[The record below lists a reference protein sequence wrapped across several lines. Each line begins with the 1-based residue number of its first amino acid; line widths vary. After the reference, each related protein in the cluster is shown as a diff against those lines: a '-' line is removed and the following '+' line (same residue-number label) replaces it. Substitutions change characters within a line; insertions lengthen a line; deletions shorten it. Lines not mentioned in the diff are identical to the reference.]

1 MPSYQHI
8 IAGLDLSPESKQV
21 MEKAKFLAEN
31 SNAKLSIA
39 HIIEPLVF
47 TYGGD
52 IPMDISSIQEQIR
65 VQATSDLEKIG
76 AEFGVATENQFVL
89 VGQPASELHDLAAKQ
104 NGDLIVVGSHGRHGL
119 SLLLGSTSNS
129 VLHGTECDV
138 LAVRVKKS
146 TD

>member
-1 MPSYQHI
+1 MNHYQHI
-8 IAGLDLSPESKQV
+8 IAGLDLSEESKQIL
-21 MEKAKFLAEN
+21 EKAKFLADTTG
-31 SNAKLSIA
+31 AKLSIA

-52 IPMDISSIQEQIR
+52 IPMDISTVQDQIEK
-65 VQATSDLEKIG
+65 QATTDLAKIG
-76 AEFGVATENQFVL
+76 QEFGIPVENQHIV
-89 VGQPASELHDLAAKQ
+89 VGQPANELHTFATDN

-129 VLHGTECDV
+129 VLHGTKCDV
-138 LAVRVKKS
+138 LAVRVH